1 MRSKIVLGLLFS
13 VATGIIGLASLAHAD
28 DVSLWVNTST
38 PTKTLLQANVV
49 SDVSEKYCDRH
60 DERRIVYKQ
69 SLLYPFAWEY
79 KQLEPVSACWYTTG
93 FGLLGI
99 GSQGAYLRF
108 GDSGPVTIIDNP
120 NYHLLYALGTSNKLA
135 GSYAVGPQRYL
146 YIYDDARQSFSLVHG
161 GPYDK
166 YAFRSGATQWT
177 LTNSITNSPLSMMRV
192 GTSENGSWMV
202 AEVSGS
208 FLRINTLSKEILPFE
223 KSLYPYGYG
232 QDPTYDLSISNDGRY
247 AVIAGGNVVDRTNLM
262 YDLST
267 CVVDVTKPLLP
278 ATGCGKRNI
287 KSDFFPQLAINQAA
301 QRFIFSSDNENMTAD
316 VNEQNQWNR
325 YNLTAPGKD
334 YHGVDYLALGDSYSS
349 GEGEYDGNYY
359 MNGTD
364 GDGASV
370 PSFQTTISGFPYD
383 KEKCHLSSRSYSYL
397 LASAAGL
404 GETGFHSVA
413 CSGSTIDDVINLS
426 DTGRETRYNGRYRQ
440 YYVSNDDVEVKLDK
454 NLSIKNFTPGR
465 AAQIEF
471 VAKYKPRVATIGIGG
486 NDIGFADKIKDCIGV
501 GTCAYVNELRQYTGL
516 EIKALYKKLVAT
528 YTQLREASPTTRFY
542 VVGYPDVISDDTIC
556 APNVRLNTEERYF
569 AKQAV
574 AYLDTVIKSA
584 TETVGFTYLDIKDSL
599 AGNRLCDMSFDGK
612 SVQGLVVGDDQGP
625 TFEIFNNT
633 IEPKIIGNESFHPT
647 NVGHRMIASTIET
660 KLGADT
666 ILNHNP
672 CAPQQTLLCSATI
685 SSIDIPAYFQPN
697 ILTVEDVRRI
707 QLDSAR
713 RYSTDVIGVYQPGST
728 LTANKPIDSLGS
740 EFSDLQPGATVS
752 ASVYSTEQQLSPM
765 VVDANGRISGT
776 VTLPSGLEFGQHTLV
791 LRTKNNFYQDVVLYE
806 PIIVYASAT
815 DLDGDGIPNSQDQ
828 CEFVTPSSTDVDHD
842 GIDDGCD
849 GLIYRN
855 PDTTPPTVTATV
867 DEQPN
872 SSGWYNHDV
881 VVHWSA
887 TDDTDTTLTVPDDTI
902 ANREGEHVYTSPQ
915 VCDTSGNCMIGTITL
930 QIDKTPPV
938 VMAQPITQPSA
949 SGWYVT
955 PVTITW
961 YVTDNLTNSF
971 DLPSDTIAALEG
983 EHNYTSDQVCDA
995 ADNCAVGSSSVRL
1008 DMTPPTIGDLTW
1020 SLNPK
1025 KTTEVS
1031 TLTVAI
1037 ADTPSGISRAEYFI
1051 GDGDPGIGN
1060 GAAMAISGGVASI
1073 QHTTDF
1079 GTGVY
1084 KISARVQD
1092 LAGNWSQ
1099 ISSGYLV
1106 VYNPTSGVKVRGMR
1120 TVTLTPGYGTNV
1132 PWLTSSTPATFGF
1145 SVKYNSD
1152 GTIARNSDLQ
1162 FSYKTGEKCYRPAL
1176 ASNCHRFELNATSIA
1191 WLTTSGVNQS
1201 VATFQ
1206 SSAVLRRDGV
1216 AEPVIALVEA
1226 TDGTRVSPAGVDT
1239 FRLSIYQANSAS
1251 LTTASYFVGPL
1262 PIDRGTIKI
1271 SF

>member
-1 MRSKIVLGLLFS
+1 MRSKILFS
-13 VATGIIGLASLAHAD
+13 IVFSITVGLVGFASFVYAD
-28 DVSLWVNTST
+28 NSSLWINTGL
-38 PTKTLLQANVV
+38 PTETMLQSNIT
-49 SDVSEKYCDRH
+49 SDVDDRYCQ
-60 DERRIVYKQ
+60 RRTEYRLAYKQ
-69 SLLYPFAWEY
+69 KLLNPLVWEF
-79 KQLEPVSACWYTTG
+79 KQLEPVEACWYNTG
-93 FGLLGI
+93 FGLFGI
-99 GSQGAYLRF
+99 GPQGAYIRLSP
-108 GDSGPVTIIDNP
+108 SGPVTLLDNP
-120 NYHLLYALGTSNKLA
+120 NYHMFYPLGSTNKLA
-135 GSYAVGPQRYL
+135 ASYNVGYQKYL
-146 YIYDDARQSFSLVHG
+146 YVLENARESFNFVRG

-166 YAFRSGATQWT
+166 YTVMTGVAKWT
-177 LTNSITNSPLSMMRV
+177 LITPGTTTPLPTMRIAA
-192 GTSENGSWMV
+192 SEDGGWMV
-202 AEVSGS
+202 AEASSG
-208 FLRINTLSKEILPFE
+208 FIRIDMSTKEVLSFE
-223 KSLYPYGYG
+223 KQLYPYGYG
-232 QDPTYDLSISNDGRY
+232 QDPTYNLSISNDGRY
-247 AVIAGGNVVDRTNLM
+247 VVIAGGNVVDRTNLL

-267 CVVDVTKPLLP
+267 CVVDAMKPLQP
-278 ATGCGKRNI
+278 VTGCGKRNI
-287 KSDFFPQLAINQAA
+287 KADFFPQLATNQAA
-301 QRFIFSSDNENMTAD
+301 QRFVFSSDNENITVD

-325 YNLTAPGKD
+325 YILTAPGKD
-334 YHGVDYLALGDSYSS
+334 YHGLDYLALGDSYSS
-349 GEGEYDGNYY
+349 GEGEYDNSYY
-359 MNGTD
+359 MQGTD
-364 GDGASV
+364 GDGANV
-370 PSFQTTISGFPYD
+370 PSFQTDISGFPYNE
-383 KEKCHLSSRSYSYL
+383 EKCHLSRRSYSYL
-397 LASAAGL
+397 LASSAQIPI
-404 GETGFHSVA
+404 TSFKSVT
-413 CSGSTIDDVINLS
+413 CSGSITDDVINLNEI
-426 DTGRETRYNGRYRQ
+426 GRETRYNGRYRQ
-440 YYVSNDDVEVKLDK
+440 YQVSDNDSEVRRDK
-454 NLSIKNFTPGR
+454 NLSIDNFTPGR

-569 AKQAV
+569 AKQVV

-612 SVQGLVVGDDQGP
+612 SVQGLVLGDDQGP

-647 NVGHRMIASTIET
+647 NVGHQMIAGTIET
-660 KLGADT
+660 KLGTDT

-713 RYSTDVIGVYQPGST
+713 RYGTDEIGVYQQGST
-728 LTANKPIDSLGS
+728 LTANKPIDSSGS

-752 ASVYSTEQQLSPM
+752 ASVYSTEQHLSPM
-765 VVDANGRISGT
+765 MVDANGRISGT
-776 VTLPSGLEFGQHTLV
+776 VTLPSGLEFGHHTLV

-828 CEFVTPSSTDVDHD
+828 CEFVAPSSTDVDND

-855 PDTTPPTVTATV
+855 LDTTPPTVTATV

-887 TDDTDTTLTVPDDTI
+887 TDDTDTTLTLPDDTI

-915 VCDTSGNCMIGTITL
+915 VCDTSGNCKTGTITL

-938 VMAQPITQPSA
+938 VTAQPITQPSA

-971 DLPSDTIAALEG
+971 DLLPDTIAALEG
-983 EHNYTSDQVCDA
+983 EHNYISDQVCDV

-1073 QHTTDF
+1073 QHMTDF

-1106 VYNPTSGVKVRGMR
+1106 VYDPTTGVKVRGMK
-1120 TVTLTPGYGTNV
+1120 TITLAPSYGTNL
-1132 PWLTSSTPATFGF
+1132 PWLTSPASATFGF
-1145 SVKYNSD
+1145 SVRYNND

-1162 FSYKTGEKCYRPAL
+1162 FSYKTGE
-1176 ASNCHRFELNATSIA
+1176 NCHKPNQATNCHVFELNATSIA
-1191 WLTTSGVNQS
+1191 WLTTSGINQS
-1201 VATFQ
+1201 VASFQ
-1206 SSAVLRRDGV
+1206 SVAMLKRDGV
-1216 AEPVIALVEA
+1216 AESVIATVEA
-1226 TDGTRVSPAGVDT
+1226 LDAT
-1239 FRLSIYQANSAS
+1239 RLSIASADSFRLTIYPTSAPFMTSAS
-1251 LTTASYFVGPL
+1251 YTVGPL
-1262 PIDRGTIKI
+1262 PIEHGNIKI